1 MGNRI
6 VISESQYSRLFLNE
20 QPNKDKVKDLKTK
33 VEKESVELKDKLP
46 DSLDGITFIDKKK
59 FRLPKP
65 Q

>member
-1 MGNRI
+1 MVGGKFGLYDDFKKGI
-6 VISESQYSRLFLNE
+6 EVA
-20 QPNKDKVKDLKTK
+20 VKDLKTK

>member
-33 VEKESVELKDKLP
+33 VEKESVEVKDKLP

>member
-1 MGNRI
+1 LYDDFKKGI
-6 VISESQYSRLFLNE
+6 EVA
-20 QPNKDKVKDLKTK
+20 VKDLKTK